1 MIGRTISHY
10 RIIEKIGEGGMGVVY
25 RAEDTKLT
33 REVALKFLPHEWAR
47 DAEAKARFM
56 HEARAAAQL
65 SHPAICTIY
74 EIDEAEGRTFI
85 AMALVEGGSLSDRL
99 ARGPMRI
106 TEAIDVAIRAAE
118 GLSAAHAKGIVHRDV
133 KPANVLLTLEG
144 RPKVMDFG
152 LAKSA
157 AATQLTKPGAT
168 TGTVAYMSPE
178 QSRGEK
184 VDRRTDVWSFGA
196 MLYEMITGR
205 RPFGG
210 DHEQAVIFSI
220 LNDEPEPIT
229 GLRTGVPLEL
239 ERIIRKAMTKRLDER
254 YQHIEEAAADLRA
267 LRRTL
272 ESSRTDIPVTTGT
285 PPPGATPR
293 PAEGV
298 GAGIEEAVARRVE
311 AVLEQTLGPSGAA
324 IAGVTD
330 TPLPGLT
337 ARRTRRIWL
346 TGAAI
351 GAAAVVVALV
361 AISMIGDGAPEL
373 DSRTV
378 AVAPFENRTG
388 DETLDPVG
396 QMAADWIAE
405 GLDETGIVRV
415 AEVSAELAASS
426 AGARGGTG
434 AVPPNIAAIARE
446 TGGAIVVTGAYY
458 LQADSLKIQTRITDV
473 SEGRARA
480 PSVEGDGGRRGL
492 RRAGH
497 RHGSVFAPTGVRG
510 IPRGPGGTAAV
521 RHRLRRGVRPLQ
533 AGGRARLHLRRPS
546 RLDVLQLRESGQA
559 CAVRLR
565 APDSDRHAGATHPQ

>member
-205 RPFGG
+205 RPF
-210 DHEQAVIFSI
+210 
-220 LNDEPEPIT
+220 
-229 GLRTGVPLEL
+229 
-239 ERIIRKAMTKRLDER
+239 
-254 YQHIEEAAADLRA
+254 
-267 LRRTL
+267 
-272 ESSRTDIPVTTGT
+272 
-285 PPPGATPR
+285 
-293 PAEGV
+293 
-298 GAGIEEAVARRVE
+298 
-311 AVLEQTLGPSGAA
+311 
-324 IAGVTD
+324 
-330 TPLPGLT
+330 
-337 ARRTRRIWL
+337 
-346 TGAAI
+346 
-351 GAAAVVVALV
+351 
-361 AISMIGDGAPEL
+361 
-373 DSRTV
+373 
-378 AVAPFENRTG
+378 
-388 DETLDPVG
+388 
-396 QMAADWIAE
+396 
-405 GLDETGIVRV
+405 
-415 AEVSAELAASS
+415 
-426 AGARGGTG
+426 
-434 AVPPNIAAIARE
+434 
-446 TGGAIVVTGAYY
+446 
-458 LQADSLKIQTRITDV
+458 
-473 SEGRARA
+473 
-480 PSVEGDGGRRGL
+480 
-492 RRAGH
+492 
-497 RHGSVFAPTGVRG
+497 
-510 IPRGPGGTAAV
+510 
-521 RHRLRRGVRPLQ
+521 
-533 AGGRARLHLRRPS
+533 
-546 RLDVLQLRESGQA
+546 
-559 CAVRLR
+559 
-565 APDSDRHAGATHPQ
+565 